1 MGLTGTA
8 LVLVS
13 LAIFGSAAA
22 HGCQKRNANPH
33 RKKER
38 EGCDF
43 YCWNTVTNSWDK
55 FFFEDGEQCFY
66 NKWWSGNDVKNG
78 DMPI

>member
-55 FFFEDGEQCFY
+55 FSSRTENNAFTT
-66 NKWWSGNDVKNG
+66 NG
-78 DMPI
+78 GRGTM